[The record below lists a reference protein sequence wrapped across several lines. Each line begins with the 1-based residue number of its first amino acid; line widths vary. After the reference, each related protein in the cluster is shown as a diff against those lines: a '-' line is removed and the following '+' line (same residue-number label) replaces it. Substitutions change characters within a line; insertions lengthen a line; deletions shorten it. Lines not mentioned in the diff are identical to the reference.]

1 MPIPKRVAHFN
12 KRVTNRVTRH
22 IAGWMPGFAIVTHVG
37 RRSGRTYHT
46 PVNVFEEDGRY
57 VFALTYG
64 PDSDWVRNVIAAGG
78 CQIETRSRRVEL
90 ADPRR
95 FTDESRHAVPV
106 PARWILRLA
115 NVDEFLSLAPRRS
128 VLDEVRASRAPAG
141 VRTRIV
147 AVDGPGGAGK
157 TTLARWLAEQIDA
170 QVIQTDDF
178 ASWENPIDWW
188 PRLLELALE
197 PLAKGTPACFQ
208 PTSWGGEERE
218 PVQIKPAGTVI
229 LEGVSASREAF
240 QPFLAYSIWVETPR
254 DVRLQRGLERDGAE
268 ARARWEQWMEEED
281 LYMERELPAE
291 RANLVVRGDQDL
303 WMT

>member
-12 KRVTNRVTRH
+12 KRVTNRLTRH
-22 IAGWMPGFAIVTHVG
+22 VAGWMPGFAIVTHVG
-37 RRSGRTYHT
+37 RRSGRTYRT
-46 PVNVFEEDGRY
+46 PVNVFQEDGRY

-64 PDSDWVRNVIAAGG
+64 ADSDWVRNVRAAGG
-78 CQIETRSRRVEL
+78 CEIETRRHRVAL
-90 ADPRR
+90 VDPQR
-95 FTDESRHAVPV
+95 FTDEGRHVVPV

-128 VLDEVRASRAPAG
+128 LLDEVRGSRAPAG

-157 TTLARWLAEQIDA
+157 TTLALWLAEQLDA

-197 PLAKGTPACFQ
+197 PLAAGEPASYE
-208 PTSWGGEERE
+208 PTSWGGEERA
-218 PVQIKPAGTVI
+218 PVQIEPSGTVI
-229 LEGVSASREAF
+229 LEGVSASRDAF
-240 QPFLAYSIWVETPR
+240 QPFLAYSLWVETPR
-254 DVRLQRGLERDGAE
+254 ELRLQRGLERDGLD
-268 ARARWEQWMEEED
+268 ARAQWEQWMEEED
-281 LYMERELPAE
+281 RYIERERPAE
-291 RANLVVRGDQDL
+291 RADMVVRGDRDL
-303 WMT
+303 LN